1 MKLQQLRYITEV
13 ASCGL
18 NVSAAADR
26 MHTSQSGVSKQ
37 ILALEDELGVQI
49 FVRNGKHIS
58 GLTAAGEVIVAQAR
72 ELLHQAGNIKRTAA
86 EFSDATS
93 GSLSLATTHT
103 QSRYVLPPV
112 ISQFIEKYPGVSLQ
126 LHQGTPIQIAE
137 LAAKGTADFAI
148 ATEAMEKFSDLMMMP
163 CYRWNRV
170 VLVPK
175 DHALVG
181 VSKISL
187 ADLAR
192 FPLVTYV
199 LGFTGRSRLDDAF
212 ASQGLQ
218 PRVVFTAA
226 DADVIKTYVRLGMGI
241 GIVAGMAYDSDKDTD
256 LVALDASHLFDYSVT
271 RIGFRRG
278 TVLRAYMYE
287 FIAMFADHLQRPV
300 VEQVLQCQSQA
311 DVDLLFANTPIPVLG
326 IGQSAPVSSGQ
337 LPD

>member
-1 MKLQQLRYITEV
+1 MKLQQLRYINEV

-58 GLTAAGEVIVAQAR
+58 GMTPAGKAIVEQAR
-72 ELLHQAGNIKRTAA
+72 ELLQQVDNIKRTAA
-86 EFSDATS
+86 EFSDATA
-93 GSLSLATTHT
+93 GSLALATTHT
-103 QSRYVLPPV
+103 QSRYVLPSV
-112 ISQFIEKYPGVSLQ
+112 ISQFINRYPDVSLQ

-137 LAAKGTADFAI
+137 IAAKGVADFAI
-148 ATEAMEKFSDLMMMP
+148 ATEAMEKFNDLMMMP

-170 VLVPK
+170 VLVPRG
-175 DHALVG
+175 HALAG
-181 VSKISL
+181 VKKL
-187 ADLAR
+187 TLTDLVR

-212 ASQGLQ
+212 AAQGLQ
-218 PRVVFTAA
+218 PKVVFTAA

-241 GIVAGMAYDSDKDTD
+241 GIVASMAFDAEKDAD

-278 TVLRAYMYE
+278 TVLRAYM
-287 FIAMFADHLQRPV
+287 FDFVAMFAEHLQRPV
-300 VEQVLQCQSQA
+300 VEQVLQCQSQQE
-311 DVDLLFANTPIPVLG
+311 VDALFADTVIPVLT
-326 IGQSAPVSSGQ
+326 SAPPPG
-337 LPD
+337 